1 MQYPASCFSG
11 RAGFSD
17 LDPPDGGWSQNPAGT
32 VLIFI
37 DVMRQYTDL
46 PFAYLLN
53 GLSIC
58 HFHLFKLVDDDNE
71 EEGIVLMSKPST

>member
-1 MQYPASCFSG
+1 MPNFKSNIKLF
-11 RAGFSD
+11 
-17 LDPPDGGWSQNPAGT
+17 PI
-32 VLIFI
+32 LIFI

-46 PFAYLLN
+46 PLAYLLN